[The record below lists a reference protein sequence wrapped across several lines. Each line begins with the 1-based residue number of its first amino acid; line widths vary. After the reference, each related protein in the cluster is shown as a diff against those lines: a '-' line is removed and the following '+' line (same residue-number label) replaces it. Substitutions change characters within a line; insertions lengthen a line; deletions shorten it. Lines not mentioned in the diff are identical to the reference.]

1 MPDVSCATELT
12 HDLEVAKIPTVR
24 LEALGGSVRKLR
36 QDRGY
41 GFIAGDDGIDYFF
54 HWTGMDR
61 DSVRDFRALEIYDR
75 VEFEYIMQTDKGPRA
90 IKIRVV

>member
-1 MPDVSCATELT
+1 MTMEMILSTSTESIIARRPN
-12 HDLEVAKIPTVR
+12 V
-24 LEALGGSVRKLR
+24 LGGSVRKLR

-61 DSVRDFRALEIYDR
+61 DSLRDFRGLCIYDR
-75 VEFEYIMQTDKGPRA
+75 VEFEYIMQPDKGPRA
-90 IKIRVV
+90 IKIRVAE